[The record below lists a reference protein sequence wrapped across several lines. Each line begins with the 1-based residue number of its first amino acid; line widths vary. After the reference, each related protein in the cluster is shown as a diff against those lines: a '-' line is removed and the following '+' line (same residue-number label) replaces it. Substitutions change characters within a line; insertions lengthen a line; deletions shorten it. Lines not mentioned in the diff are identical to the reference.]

1 MNQEQTKY
9 VNEMKSIQKVDE
21 LIALAE
27 QCKGFMYSG
36 DFVNARY
43 NMTLISRGCVFALEQ
58 IDKTLESQ
66 ADTGMRGNEDNV

>member
-9 VNEMKSIQKVDE
+9 VNEMKSIKLVDE

-27 QCKGFMYSG
+27 RCKSDLYNG

-43 NMTLISRGCVFALEQ
+43 DMTLISRGCVFALEQ
-58 IDKTLESQ
+58 IDKISVGDSE
-66 ADTGMRGNEDNV
+66 